1 MNTKTYFA
9 KALLSAACGL
19 AAAAATAAAVTLTED
34 KTVGAGETYTTDHD
48 LIVGTDSA
56 HVTLKAENGGAIV
69 NTFQGGRNRGPW
81 VYNGSAIKVTGEG
94 SSLTTH
100 QMFARQ
106 GGRIEVTDGATL
118 VHNRSTPSSYTEGQ
132 TPGTVFIDGGVL
144 APRMPTTTLGDLQTG
159 NVRVFAEWFYRYS
172 DFTLGEN
179 GLTLDVPERA
189 FAVLCPTVKS
199 AAAGATVVKT
209 GGGIAD
215 FDFVNSPVALDVRE
229 GALRQSHRSTRS
241 KLSEAKTLA
250 IGSATTPYALRGD
263 HVATGTAFRPSASGA
278 GLRFEA
284 SSGFSADAWNR
295 YGNYAKILQTGE
307 IVLTEDTAEPH
318 CGAVYL
324 KEKVDVTKSFVL
336 TFDYLG
342 AIGGDGNP
350 YEGFVA
356 VWQNCSDGKFT
367 TGEVGYI
374 GSDFTSSFACGLR
387 FRSGGFR
394 VGKNGA
400 WIYTDGL
407 VNNAEIFK
415 AAGTPENR
423 ASCRMTYDAAEKTMK
438 FEIYSN
444 LLGALSHVE
453 ENVDLRAI
461 TGADTAWF
469 GFTGAGDGSRRLDVI
484 LSNVSIVSPG
494 AELAHVN
501 QGGTI
506 NLSGLSAG
514 DTFNVKLA
522 TSLRQRGFGMDALA
536 YADGVELDVRDAG
549 AIPSTEDA
557 AKSARLAIDSITG
570 EGRLVK
576 KGAADL
582 AVRNAGNDATLRIA
596 DGRLVLSDES
606 AQPPTSATM
615 AEHWVFADGTPDT
628 YGASG
633 SVEQNGTIQFGADY
647 PSGNRN
653 AAFYSIPVKVDAAW
667 TLQFTLDLTANEKG
681 LSFALLL
688 NRPSAGLVAGGGNTD
703 GGFAGHGT
711 VVNWCIWKDN
721 ADCGKVNVEQWDN
734 GTTVPNWQNGTPVLS
749 LVNAVTDITV
759 SYDPDSGDITVRT
772 ERDGTSQDAVFHRNP
787 ARYAEDGF
795 VYLGF
800 GTSGGGS
807 SAAIPRISNISFTT
821 ASEIVRRPYF
831 RGLDLGSDTTTVVL
845 DPYSAGEKFIVAQTL
860 TSSGGTLA
868 LASESSDSAVAT
880 VGSVSG
886 EATVVVPAGMAFEV
900 AGDMS
905 SLDLV
910 LEGGAN
916 LVVAGQ
922 AVVHSLTYAG
932 EKMRGSFGPTG
943 SPSWMAV
950 AADARLKILVPLQG
964 LSIIV
969 R

>member
-1 MNTKTYFA
+1 MAFVFV
-9 KALLSAACGL
+9 AANVAFG
-19 AAAAATAAAVTLTED
+19 AAVTLTDD

-69 NTFQGGRNRGPW
+69 NTFQSGRNRGPW
-81 VYNGSAIKVTGEG
+81 VSDKSTLEVTGAG
-94 SSLTTH
+94 SSLTAH
-100 QMFARQ
+100 QMFIKS
-106 GGRIEVTDGATL
+106 GGLLKATDGAS
-118 VHNRSTPSSYTEGQ
+118 VRFNRSIPSSYTDPVTSTRSAVYLDGASLGPQIQ
-132 TPGTVFIDGGVL
+132 TASPGNLQSGNI
-144 APRMPTTTLGDLQTG
+144 RM
-159 NVRVFAEWFYRYS
+159 FAEWFYRIPNLY
-172 DFTLGEN
+172 LGSN
-179 GLTLDVPERA
+179 GMTLDVPSWA
-189 FAVLCPTVKS
+189 YGFLAPAPTLSNDVAS
-199 AAAGATVVKT
+199 ATITKT
-209 GGGIAD
+209 GDGIAD
-215 FDFVNSPVALDVRE
+215 IDLMNSDVAVDIQAGKVKLSRASVSDKSKTFNIAASTSPYVVAGANTAKGATFKPAGTGAGVALQ
-229 GALRQSHRSTRS
+229 ASH
-241 KLSEAKTLA
+241 
-250 IGSATTPYALRGD
+250 GYG
-263 HVATGTAFRPSASGA
+263 PS
-278 GLRFEA
+278 
-284 SSGFSADAWNR
+284 AWNR
-295 YGNYAKILQTGE
+295 YGDYAKILPDGSL
-307 IVLTEDTAEPH
+307 VLTEDTAQDNF
-318 CGAVYL
+318 GAVYL
-324 KEKVDVTKSFVL
+324 KEKVDVSKSFTL
-336 TFDYLG
+336 TFNYLG

-350 YEGFVA
+350 YGGFAV
-356 VWQNCSDGKFT
+356 VWQNKAEGYFST
-367 TGEVGYI
+367 VGGDCGYVDS
-374 GSDFTSSFACGLR
+374 GFNSSFAFGIR
-387 FRSGGFR
+387 SRSGGFR
-394 VGKNGA
+394 VGRAGTFTYMDEE
-400 WIYTDGL
+400 I
-407 VNNAEIFK
+407 NNADIFK
-415 AAGTPENR
+415 AAGTPESP
-423 ASCRMTYDAAEKTMK
+423 AACKMSYDASNHTMTFSIYSAMLGEKT
-438 FEIYSN
+438 
-444 LLGALSHVE
+444 HT
-453 ENVDLRAI
+453 ENVDLASV
-461 TGADTAWF
+461 TGADSAWF
-469 GFTGAGDGSRRLDVI
+469 GFTADGREPRRMQIVI
-484 LSNVSIVSPG
+484 SNVDISYDD
-494 AELAHVN
+494 ELAEVH

-506 NLSGLSAG
+506 DLSGLSAG
-514 DTFNVKLA
+514 DTFDVKLA
-522 TSLRQRGFGMDALA
+522 TSLRQSGFGVDALA
-536 YADGVELDVRDAG
+536 YADGVELNVRDAG

-557 AKSARLAIDSITG
+557 AKSARLAIDSIAG

-576 KGAADL
+576 TGAAEL
-582 AVRNAGNDATLRIA
+582 AVRNAGNDAALRIA
-596 DGRLVLSDES
+596 GGRLVLSDES

-633 SVEQNGTIQFGADY
+633 TVEQDGTIQFGADY

-688 NRPSAGLVAGGGNTD
+688 DRPSAGLVAGGGNTD

-721 ADCGKVNVEQWDN
+721 ANCGKVNIEQWDD
-734 GTTVPNWQNGTPVLS
+734 GTAVPNWQNGTSVLS

-772 ERDGTSQDAVFHRNP
+772 ERGGTSQDAVFRRNP

-868 LASESSDSAVAT
+868 LASESSDPAVAT

-910 LEGGAN
+910 LEDGAS
-916 LVVAGQ
+916 LAVAGQ

-932 EKMRGSFGPTG
+932 EKICGSYGLTG
-943 SPSWMAV
+943 LPSWMTV
-950 AADARLKILVPLQG
+950 AAGARLKILVPRQG
-964 LSIIV
+964 LTIIV
-969 R
+969 Y